1 MRAATAL
8 IEAKLEASHGIHI
21 NVKHQDFVK
30 QILSGEKTMETRDT
44 DSLKP
49 YVGKKVGIIA
59 TGIKGDRY
67 IHGHANIE
75 SPVIYKNSKR
85 FNKDYEKH
93 RVGAESSHHLNNSK
107 NKEKYGYPLSSITAL
122 KKPIKLEKG
131 NNGNRVARKL
141 SLANKD

>member
-1 MRAATAL
+1 MTDAKML
-8 IEAKLEASHGIHI
+8 IEEKLEASHGIHI

-30 QILSGEKTMETRDT
+30 QILAGEKTMETRDT

-49 YVGKKVGIIA
+49 YVGKRVGIIA

-67 IHGHANIE
+67 IHGYANIE
-75 SPVIYKNSKR
+75 APVIYKTSKR

-93 RVGAESSHHLNNSK
+93 RVGAESSYHLNNSK
-107 NKEKYGYPLSSITAL
+107 NKEKYGYPLSSIKAL

-131 NNGNRVARKL
+131 NYGIVSRKL
-141 SLANKD
+141 PFANKD